1 MRKLLL
7 LMMSLSLVF
16 LGACSLQP
24 PEWAKPDG
32 KKKDPEDIKIGL
44 SVSTL
49 NNPFFVSIKNGVEKE
64 AEAQGMDVIVV
75 DAQNDAAKQINDVED
90 LIQQG
95 VDVLLINPTDSSAVS
110 TAVQS
115 ANSIG
120 IPVVTLD
127 RSAEKGEVETL
138 VTSDNEKGGE
148 MAGEYIVEQLGEGA
162 KVAELEGVP
171 GASATRERGKG
182 FHNIADEQLD
192 VVAKQTANF
201 DRTEGLNTM
210 ENILQGNPDVKAVF
224 AHNDE
229 MALGAYQAIQSSGRD
244 VLVVG
249 FDGNDDAL
257 NSIKKGNLSAT
268 VAQQP
273 DEIGKLAVQAGADV
287 LQGKKVE
294 ELIPVPL
301 KLVTEETGVEGE
313 E

>member
-1 MRKLLL
+1 MKKILPLLL
-7 LMMSLSLVF
+7 SLSLLL

-24 PEWAKPDG
+24 PEWAKPD
-32 KKKDPEDIKIGL
+32 KKTDLEDIKLGL

-49 NNPFFVSIKNGVEKE
+49 NNPFFVSMKNGVEAE
-64 AEAQGMDVIVV
+64 AKAQGMEVVVV
-75 DAQNDAAKQINDVED
+75 DAQNDAAKQINDVQD

-95 VDVLLINPTDSSAVS
+95 VDALLINPTDSSAIS

-115 ANSIG
+115 ANSLG

-127 RSAEKGEVETL
+127 RSAEEGEVATL
-138 VTSDNEKGGE
+138 VSSDNEKGGE
-148 MAGEYIVEQLGEGA
+148 MAGKFVVEKLGEGA

-171 GASATRERGKG
+171 GASATRERGSG

-210 ENILQGNPDVKAVF
+210 ENLLQGNPGIEAVF

-229 MALGAYQAIQSSGRD
+229 MALGAFQAIQSSGKD

-249 FDGNDDAL
+249 FDGNEDAI
-257 NSIKKGNLSAT
+257 NSIKDGKLSAT

-273 DEIGKLAVQAGADV
+273 EKIGSLAVQAAKDV
-287 LQGKKVE
+287 LQGNDVKDT
-294 ELIPVPL
+294 IPVPL
-301 KLVTEETGVEGE
+301 KLVTEDSVSGSE

>member
-1 MRKLLL
+1 M
-7 LMMSLSLVF
+7 

-24 PEWAKPDG
+24 PEWAKPSQDT
-32 KKKDPEDIKIGL
+32 DLEDIKIGL

-49 NNPFFVSIKNGVEKE
+49 NNPFFVSMKEGVE
-64 AEAQGMDVIVV
+64 AEAKANGMDVVVV

-95 VDVLLINPTDSSAVS
+95 VDVLLINPTDSAAIS

-115 ANSIG
+115 ANSLG

-127 RSAEKGEVETL
+127 RSAEKGEVATL
-138 VTSDNEKGGE
+138 VSSDNEKGGE
-148 MAGEYIVEQLGEGA
+148 MAAKYLVDQLGEGA
-162 KVAELEGVP
+162 KIAELEGVP

-182 FHNIADEQLD
+182 FHNIADAKLD

-210 ENILQGNPDVKAVF
+210 ENLLQGNPDIEAVF

-229 MALGAYQAIQSSGRD
+229 MALGAIQAIQSSGKD

-249 FDGNDDAL
+249 FDGNEDAI
-257 NSIKKGNLSAT
+257 NSINDGKLSAT

-273 DEIGKLAVQAGADV
+273 EEIGALAVNAGVDV
-287 LQGKKVE
+287 LKGNEVE
-294 ELIPVPL
+294 ETIPVPL
-301 KLVTEETGVEGE
+301 KLVTQETE
-313 E
+313 

>member
-1 MRKLLL
+1 MKKLLPL
-7 LMMSLSLVF
+7 LLSLSLLV

-24 PEWAKPDG
+24 PEWAKPSQETDI
-32 KKKDPEDIKIGL
+32 EDIKIGL

-49 NNPFFVSIKNGVEKE
+49 NNPFFVSMKDGVE
-64 AEAQGMDVIVV
+64 AEAKENGMDVVVV

-95 VDVLLINPTDSSAVS
+95 VDVLLINPTDSAAIS

-115 ANSIG
+115 ANSLG

-127 RSAEKGEVETL
+127 RSAEKGDVATL
-138 VTSDNEKGGE
+138 VSSDNEKGGE
-148 MAGEYIVEQLGEGA
+148 MAGEFLVEQLGEGA

-171 GASATRERGKG
+171 GASATRERGQG
-182 FHNIADEQLD
+182 FHNIADEKLD

-210 ENILQGNPDVKAVF
+210 ENLLQGNPDIKAVF

-229 MALGAYQAIQSSGRD
+229 MALGAIQAIQSSGKD

-249 FDGNDDAL
+249 FDGNEDAI
-257 NSIKKGNLSAT
+257 NSIKDGKLSAT

-273 DEIGKLAVQAGADV
+273 EEIGSLAVQAGVDV
-287 LQGKKVE
+287 LKGNEVDE
-294 ELIPVPL
+294 TRPVPL
-301 KLVTEETGVEGE
+301 KLVTEETE
-313 E
+313 

>member
-1 MRKLLL
+1 MNKRLLL
-7 LMMSLSLVF
+7 IIGAVLLFLS
-16 LGACSLQP
+16 GCSLQP
-24 PEWAKPDG
+24 PEWAKPNNN
-32 KKKDPEDIKIGL
+32 KNPEDIKIGL

-49 NNPFFVSIKNGVEKE
+49 NNPFFVSMKDGVEKE
-64 AEAQGMDVIVV
+64 AEAQGMDVVVV
-75 DAQNDAAKQINDVED
+75 DAQNDAAKQVSDVED

-115 ANSIG
+115 ANSLG

-127 RSAEKGEVETL
+127 RSSEKGEVATL
-138 VTSDNEKGGE
+138 VSSDNEKGGK
-148 MAGEYIVEQLGEGA
+148 MAAEYMVEQLGEDA

-171 GASATRERGKG
+171 GASATRERGSG
-182 FHNIADEQLD
+182 FHTVADEQLN
-192 VVAKQTANF
+192 VTAKQTANF

-210 ENILQGNPDVKAVF
+210 ENILQGNPDLEAVF

-249 FDGNDDAL
+249 FDGNEDAMT
-257 NSIKKGNLSAT
+257 SIQNGNLSAT

-273 DEIGKLAVQAGADV
+273 EQIGSLAVQAGADV
-287 LQGKKVE
+287 LQGEEVE
-294 ELIPVPL
+294 ETIPVPL
-301 KLVTEETGVEGE
+301 KLVTTENIGE
-313 E
+313 

>member
-1 MRKLLL
+1 MKKAWLLL
-7 LMMSLSLVF
+7 ISLSLLF

-24 PEWAKPDG
+24 PEWAKPNTSSN
-32 KKKDPEDIKIGL
+32 PEDIKIGL

-49 NNPFFVSIKNGVEKE
+49 NNPFFVSMKNGVEDE
-64 AEAQGMDVIVV
+64 AKKQGMEVVVV

-95 VDVLLINPTDSSAVS
+95 VNVLLINPTDSAAIS

-115 ANSIG
+115 ANSLG

-127 RSAEKGEVETL
+127 RSAEKGDVATL
-138 VTSDNEKGGE
+138 VSSDNEKGGE
-148 MAGEYIVEQLGEGA
+148 MAGEYLVEQLGEGA

-171 GASATRERGKG
+171 GASATRERGAG
-182 FHNIADEQLD
+182 FHNIADENLD

-210 ENILQGNPDVKAVF
+210 ENLIQGNPDIKAVF

-229 MALGAYQAIQSSGRD
+229 MALGALQAIQSSGRD

-249 FDGNDDAL
+249 FDGNEDAMTSIL
-257 NSIKKGNLSAT
+257 NGNLSAT

-273 DEIGKLAVQAGADV
+273 EKIGSLAVQAGADV
-287 LQGKKVE
+287 LSGKKVDKK
-294 ELIPVPL
+294 IPVPL
-301 KLVTEETGVEGE
+301 KLVTEENVEK
-313 E
+313 

>member
-1 MRKLLL
+1 MKKLLPFL
-7 LMMSLSLVF
+7 LSLSLLM

-24 PEWAKPDG
+24 PEWAKPSQETDI
-32 KKKDPEDIKIGL
+32 EDIKIGL

-49 NNPFFVSIKNGVEKE
+49 NNPFFVSMKDGVE
-64 AEAQGMDVIVV
+64 AEAKDKGMDVVVV
-75 DAQNDAAKQINDVED
+75 DAQNDAAKQISDVED

-95 VDVLLINPTDSSAVS
+95 VDVLLINPTDSAAIS

-115 ANSIG
+115 ANSLG

-127 RSAEKGEVETL
+127 RSAEKGEVATL
-138 VTSDNEKGGE
+138 VSSDNEKGGE
-148 MAGEYIVEQLGEGA
+148 MAGEFLVDQLGEGA

-182 FHNIADEQLD
+182 FHNIADEKLD

-210 ENILQGNPDVKAVF
+210 ENLLQGNPDIEAVF

-229 MALGAYQAIQSSGRD
+229 MALGALQAIQSSGKD
-244 VLVVG
+244 ILVVG
-249 FDGNDDAL
+249 FDGNEDAI
-257 NSIKKGNLSAT
+257 NSIQDGKLSAT

-273 DEIGKLAVQAGADV
+273 EEIGSLAVQAGVDV
-287 LQGKKVE
+287 LKGNEVDE
-294 ELIPVPL
+294 TIPVPL
-301 KLVTEETGVEGE
+301 KLVSEETK
-313 E
+313 

>member
-1 MRKLLL
+1 MKKLLPFL
-7 LMMSLSLVF
+7 LSLSLLV

-24 PEWAKPDG
+24 PEWAKPSQETDI
-32 KKKDPEDIKIGL
+32 EDIKIGL

-49 NNPFFVSIKNGVEKE
+49 NNPFFVSMKDGVE
-64 AEAQGMDVIVV
+64 AEAKENGMDVVVV

-95 VDVLLINPTDSSAVS
+95 VDVLLINPTDSAAIS

-115 ANSIG
+115 ANSLG

-127 RSAEKGEVETL
+127 RSAEKGDVATL
-138 VTSDNEKGGE
+138 VSSDNEKGGE
-148 MAGEYIVEQLGEGA
+148 MAGEFLVEQLGEGA

-171 GASATRERGKG
+171 GASATRERGQG
-182 FHNIADEQLD
+182 FHNIADEKLE

-210 ENILQGNPDVKAVF
+210 ENLLQGNPDIKAVF

-229 MALGAYQAIQSSGRD
+229 MALGAIQAIQSSGKD

-249 FDGNDDAL
+249 FDGNEDAI
-257 NSIKKGNLSAT
+257 NSIQDGKLSAT

-273 DEIGKLAVQAGADV
+273 EEIGSLAVQAGVDV
-287 LQGKKVE
+287 LKGNEVDE
-294 ELIPVPL
+294 TIPVPL
-301 KLVTEETGVEGE
+301 KLVTEETE
-313 E
+313 

>member
-1 MRKLLL
+1 MKKLVVLL
-7 LMMSLSLVF
+7 MSLSLVF

-24 PEWAKPDG
+24 PEWAKPKGD
-32 KKKDPEDIKIGL
+32 KNPDDIKVGL

-49 NNPFFVSIKNGVEKE
+49 NNPFFVSMKEGVENE
-64 AEAQGMDVIVV
+64 AAAQGMEVVVV

-95 VDVLLINPTDSSAVS
+95 VDVLLINPTDSSAIS

-115 ANSIG
+115 ANSLG

-127 RSAEKGEVETL
+127 RSAEKGEVATL
-138 VTSDNEKGGE
+138 VSSDNEKGGE
-148 MAGEYIVEQLGEGA
+148 MAGEYLVEQLGEGA

-171 GASATRERGKG
+171 GASATRERGAG
-182 FHNIADEQLD
+182 FHNIADEKLD

-210 ENILQGNPDVKAVF
+210 ENIIQGNPDIKAVF

-249 FDGNDDAL
+249 FDGNDDAMT
-257 NSIKKGNLSAT
+257 SIQNGNLSAT

-273 DEIGKLAVQAGADV
+273 EEIGKLAVEAGADV
-287 LQGKKVE
+287 LQGEEVE
-294 ELIPVPL
+294 ETIPVPL
-301 KLVTEETGVEGE
+301 KLVTQESDLETEE
-313 E
+313 

>member
-1 MRKLLL
+1 MKKAWLLL
-7 LMMSLSLVF
+7 ISLSLLF

-24 PEWAKPDG
+24 PEWAKPNTSSN
-32 KKKDPEDIKIGL
+32 PEDIKIGL

-49 NNPFFVSIKNGVEKE
+49 NNPFFVSMKNGVEDE
-64 AEAQGMDVIVV
+64 AKKQGMEVVVV

-95 VDVLLINPTDSSAVS
+95 VNVLLINPTDSAAIS
-110 TAVQS
+110 TVVQS
-115 ANSIG
+115 ANSLG

-127 RSAEKGEVETL
+127 RSAEKGDVATL
-138 VTSDNEKGGE
+138 VSSDNEKGGE
-148 MAGEYIVEQLGEGA
+148 MAGEYLVEQLGEGA

-171 GASATRERGKG
+171 GASATRERGAG
-182 FHNIADEQLD
+182 FHNIADEKLD

-201 DRTEGLNTM
+201 DRTQGLNTM
-210 ENILQGNPDVKAVF
+210 ENLIQGNPDIKAVF

-229 MALGAYQAIQSSGRD
+229 MALGALQAIQSSGRD

-249 FDGNDDAL
+249 FDGNEDAMT
-257 NSIKKGNLSAT
+257 SIRNGNLSAT

-273 DEIGKLAVQAGADV
+273 EKIGQLAVQAGADV
-287 LQGKKVE
+287 LSGKKVDKK
-294 ELIPVPL
+294 IPVPL
-301 KLVTEETGVEGE
+301 KLVTEENIEASE

>member
-1 MRKLLL
+1 MKKAWLLL
-7 LMMSLSLVF
+7 ISLSLLF

-24 PEWAKPDG
+24 PEWAKPN
-32 KKKDPEDIKIGL
+32 KSSNPEDIKIGL

-49 NNPFFVSIKNGVEKE
+49 NNPFFVSMKNGVEDE
-64 AEAQGMDVIVV
+64 AKKQGMEVVVV

-95 VDVLLINPTDSSAVS
+95 VNVLLINPTDSAAIS

-115 ANSIG
+115 ANSLG

-127 RSAEKGEVETL
+127 RSAEKGDVATL
-138 VTSDNEKGGE
+138 VSSDNEKGGE
-148 MAGEYIVEQLGEGA
+148 MAGEYMVEQLGEGA

-171 GASATRERGKG
+171 GASATRERGAG
-182 FHNIADEQLD
+182 FHNIADEKLD

-210 ENILQGNPDVKAVF
+210 ENLIQGNPDIKAVF

-229 MALGAYQAIQSSGRD
+229 MALGALQAIQSSGRD

-249 FDGNDDAL
+249 FDGNEDAMT
-257 NSIKKGNLSAT
+257 SIRNGNLSAT

-273 DEIGKLAVQAGADV
+273 EKIGQLAVQAGADV
-287 LQGKKVE
+287 LQGKKVKE
-294 ELIPVPL
+294 KIPVPL
-301 KLVTEETGVEGE
+301 KLVTEENIEATE

>member
-1 MRKLLL
+1 MKKLIV
-7 LMMSLSLVF
+7 LMMSISLVF
-16 LGACSLQP
+16 LAACSLQP
-24 PEWAKPDG
+24 PEWAKPSG
-32 KKKDPEDIKIGL
+32 KKDPKDLKIGL

-49 NNPFFVSIKNGVEKE
+49 NNPFFVSIKEGVQKK
-64 AEAQGMDVIVV
+64 AKAQGMKVIVV

-95 VDVLLINPTDSSAVS
+95 VDLLLINPTDSSAIS

-127 RSAEKGEVETL
+127 RSADKGDVATL
-138 VTSDNEKGGE
+138 VSSDNEKGGE
-148 MAGEYIVEQLGEGA
+148 MAADYLIKELGEGT

-182 FHNIADEQLD
+182 FHNLADDKLD
-192 VVAKQTANF
+192 VAAKQTANF
-201 DRTEGLNTM
+201 DRTQGLNTM
-210 ENILQGNPDVKAVF
+210 ENILQGNPDIKAVF

-229 MALGAYQAIQSSGRD
+229 MALGAQQAIQSSGRD

-249 FDGNDDAL
+249 FDGNEDAL
-257 NSIKKGNLSAT
+257 KSIEEGNLSAT

-273 DEIGKLAVQAGADV
+273 EEIGKLAVQAGADV
-287 LQGKKVE
+287 LNGKKVE
-294 ELIPVPL
+294 KMIPVPL
-301 KLVTEETGVEGE
+301 KLVTNDKE
-313 E
+313 

>member
-1 MRKLLL
+1 MKKLLPL
-7 LMMSLSLVF
+7 LLSLSLLV

-24 PEWAKPDG
+24 PEWAKPSQETDI
-32 KKKDPEDIKIGL
+32 EDIKIGL

-49 NNPFFVSIKNGVEKE
+49 NNPFFVSMKDGVE
-64 AEAQGMDVIVV
+64 AEAKENGMDVVVV

-95 VDVLLINPTDSSAVS
+95 VDVLLINPTDSAAIS

-115 ANSIG
+115 ANSLG

-127 RSAEKGEVETL
+127 RSAEKGDVATL
-138 VTSDNEKGGE
+138 VSSDNEKGGE
-148 MAGEYIVEQLGEGA
+148 MAGEFLVEQLGEGA

-171 GASATRERGKG
+171 GASATRERGQG
-182 FHNIADEQLD
+182 FHNIADEKLD

-210 ENILQGNPDVKAVF
+210 ENLLQGNPDIKAVF

-229 MALGAYQAIQSSGRD
+229 MALGAIQAIQSSGKD

-249 FDGNDDAL
+249 FDGNEDAI
-257 NSIKKGNLSAT
+257 NSIQDGKLSAT

-273 DEIGKLAVQAGADV
+273 EEIGSLAVQAGVDV
-287 LQGKKVE
+287 LKGNEVDE
-294 ELIPVPL
+294 TIPVPL
-301 KLVTEETGVEGE
+301 KLVTEETD
-313 E
+313 

>member
-1 MRKLLL
+1 MKKLVVLL
-7 LMMSLSLVF
+7 MSLSLVF

-24 PEWAKPDG
+24 PEWAKPKGD
-32 KKKDPEDIKIGL
+32 KNPDDIKIGL

-49 NNPFFVSIKNGVEKE
+49 NNPFFVSMKEGVENE
-64 AEAQGMDVIVV
+64 AAAQEMEVVVV

-95 VDVLLINPTDSSAVS
+95 VDVLLINPTDSSAIS

-115 ANSIG
+115 ANSLG

-127 RSAEKGEVETL
+127 RSAEKGEVATL
-138 VTSDNEKGGE
+138 VSSDNEKGGE
-148 MAGEYIVEQLGEGA
+148 MAGEYLVEQLGKGA

-171 GASATRERGKG
+171 GASATRERGAG
-182 FHNIADEQLD
+182 FHNIADEKLD

-210 ENILQGNPDVKAVF
+210 ENIIQGNPDIEAVF

-249 FDGNDDAL
+249 FDGNDDAIT
-257 NSIKKGNLSAT
+257 SIKNGNLSAT

-273 DEIGKLAVQAGADV
+273 EEIGKLAVQAGADV
-287 LQGKKVE
+287 LQGKEVE
-294 ELIPVPL
+294 DTIPVPL
-301 KLVTEETGVEGE
+301 KLVTQESNLETEE
-313 E
+313 